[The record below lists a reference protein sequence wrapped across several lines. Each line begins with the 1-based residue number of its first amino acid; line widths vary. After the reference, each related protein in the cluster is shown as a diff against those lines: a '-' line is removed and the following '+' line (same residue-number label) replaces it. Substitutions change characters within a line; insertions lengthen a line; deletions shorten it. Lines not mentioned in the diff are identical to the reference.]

1 MIKCDKTY
9 VYVHYVQKWKE
20 EISVFKGE
28 NYLLHYLPGD
38 SPLVHGFSQER
49 NREVFHAGGSNTE
62 NNRPCD

>member
-1 MIKCDKTY
+1 MMSRSG
-9 VYVHYVQKWKE
+9 KE
-20 EISVFKGE
+20 RCCVFCIE
-28 NYLLHYLPGD
+28 NCLLYYLPRD